1 MDFDP
6 RLVRLRA
13 LVDRLERL
21 PASERREWM
30 LEEARARMVDV
41 ETGFEPRPM
50 RTRDEE
56 SPATRPEPPLPAASN
71 GHAVKRARPEPKPVT
86 APRRRSQPEAPTL
99 VVPLPVP
106 EPAPPR
112 TAGPDPSAATLGD
125 GELLWL
131 EDRPGHTVAVSGNGS
146 AEIAQWKRGLRG

>member
-1 MDFDP
+1 MASDR

-41 ETGFEPRPM
+41 ETGDEPRPL
-50 RTRDEE
+50 RTLDEE
-56 SPATRPEPPLPAASN
+56 PATPPGPRVSNGRAARRPSPKPAA
-71 GHAVKRARPEPKPVT
+71 AAAR
-86 APRRRSQPEAPTL
+86 RHRSQPEDPTHE
-99 VVPLPVP
+99 VPLPVP
-106 EPAPPR
+106 EPGA
-112 TAGPDPSAATLGD
+112 SAATFGN

-131 EDRPGHTVAVSGNGS
+131 EDQPGHMVAEPGNGS
-146 AEIAQWKRGLRG
+146 AEIAPWRRGLRG